1 MISNIFKSFINIGDT
16 KQSNTIVINAEVDAS
31 IKRIEKDF
39 FDGRFSDAVELLDAL
54 LLENQNNDKVKYQL
68 LLRKIEFAMQ
78 FRKFDEFKEL
88 IASIES
94 NYSVHLDTKFK
105 ELKLTLMA
113 LEKNEEFFSFSKQ
126 LRLETPNS
134 KPQGHF
140 NLVYCLNTGDLDK
153 AREIFEIEIQKDGYR
168 KHLILLGGHIYSNL
182 YKYDEDQEDNYHK
195 ADAYYQEALEA
206 LDLSFLDRFVIQGF
220 YATQYIN
227 NQLRRKRQNIDVTNI
242 QEYKKS
248 LDFIFENENF
258 FSEDYINNLLENYI
272 YTLLLLDK
280 LDEYTELYAKYQVKL
295 PVRFCLQ
302 YCEVKNTQY
311 SHEVIQSHIK
321 AKFDLNDLL
330 LYTSL
335 VINSDKKNIE
345 IIIDFLNENKGYIQQ
360 HSFVAYSYVRGS
372 MAIGQ
377 IVDRDVLFY
386 IEEHKL
392 QDIDMLL
399 AFLETQKYQRLDLE
413 LNDLD
418 QLFEFADAEDSILP
432 RKLDAMDFFQEI
444 GDRRYIG
451 LAIQWQEIFPDIIYE
466 ALKLCAKDR
475 NLAYEDFEFF
485 VERIVDVR
493 ELYAVIGNLY
503 FRYDKLDK
511 AFDYFYLEYLKE
523 QKLEIVFA
531 LLNASIVLFSRSG
544 EKYEFAKQ
552 QEVFRCFLPKID
564 QLVIENILFLLS
576 YEINVLQDSKQI
588 LPILNQKLLEQDINS
603 LDETVKIGL
612 SNAFLQTQFIMPN
625 FQKIFLHDKNLC
637 FEKDGITYVP
647 EEYSILEVNKTNFG
661 FHSCNNDE
669 YYLIK
674 LDESY
679 NQTSLLHRIVGP
691 FAFRCDNPSLIKF
704 EMDMSADDPSTG
716 LFEILNEQGEHTKN
730 LFERYSDGA
739 EIGLFGLAQH
749 QYRNYFSLIPF
760 LLAHKDINFNAG
772 KINYKPDGTNKILT
786 LSSIVFLNHI
796 GYLDRA
802 LQRSD
807 VYIQRTTIN
816 WLKDYTAT
824 IGYANM
830 PTEFDYIDELDNQP
844 TLRITAPDDMQ
855 KFKDELSGLTQR
867 VLKSCQGRI
876 IEDHLSI
883 IPIKGAYE
891 MLSKHIGNQEYQA
904 IAYCAQCNFQI
915 ITEDSIFSMLFRVLK
930 CDDSFISNS
939 LCLLNDIV
947 DFEELQDLKISLFQK
962 NYKYVLHELYVN
974 VVIKHLETIDID
986 LLDPKEWK
994 ELKIAYSYGWFK
1006 QAERYLDNKFSGIY
1020 IKPSIPVPSQ
1030 LDENLFLLFE
1040 YAKEHEE

>member
-1 MISNIFKSFINIGDT
+1 MMNNISKPFINIGDT
-16 KQSNTIVINAEVDAS
+16 KQSNTIVINAEIDAS

-39 FDGRFSDAVELLDAL
+39 LEGKFSDAVEFLEAL
-54 LLENQNNDKVKYQL
+54 LLENQSNEKAKYQL
-68 LLRKIEFAMQ
+68 LLRKIEFAMH
-78 FRKFDEFKEL
+78 FRKFDNFKEL
-88 IASIES
+88 IESIES
-94 NYSVHLDTKFK
+94 NYKAHLDTKFK

-140 NLVYCLNTGDLDK
+140 DLVYSLNTGVLDK
-153 AREIFEIEIQKDGYR
+153 AKEIFEIEIQKDEYR

-195 ADAYYQEALEA
+195 ADAYYQEALGT
-206 LDLSFLDRFVIQGF
+206 LDLSFLDRFIIQGF

-227 NQLRRKRQNIDVTNI
+227 NQLRHKRQSIDITFL

-248 LDFIFENENF
+248 LDLIFEHEKY
-258 FSEDYINNLLENYI
+258 FSDDYISNQLENYI
-272 YTLLLLDK
+272 FALLSLDK
-280 LDEYTELYAKYQVKL
+280 FDEYTGLYEKYQDKL
-295 PVRFCLQ
+295 PIRFYLQ
-302 YCEVKNTQY
+302 SCDVKKTPY
-311 SHEVIQSHIK
+311 RHDVIQSHIK

-335 VINSDKKNIE
+335 VTNSDENNIE
-345 IIIDFLNENKGYIQQ
+345 IIIDFLNENKDYIQQ
-360 HSFVAYSYVRGS
+360 HNFVIYIYVRGS
-372 MAIGQ
+372 ISIGHE
-377 IVDRDVLFY
+377 VDRDVLSY

-399 AFLETQKYQRLDLE
+399 AFLATQKYQGLDLE
-413 LNDLD
+413 LNDLN
-418 QLFEFADAEDSILP
+418 QLFEFAAAEDSILP

-444 GDRRYIG
+444 GDRRYIR
-451 LAIQWQEIFPDIIYE
+451 LAIQWQAIFPDIIYE

-475 NLAYEDFEFF
+475 NLTFEDFEFF
-485 VERIVDVR
+485 VERIVDVQ

-503 FRYDKLDK
+503 FKYDKLDK

-523 QKLEIVFA
+523 QKLEIAFA

-552 QEVFRCFLPKID
+552 QEIFRCFLPKID
-564 QLVIENILFLLS
+564 QLGIENILFLLS

-612 SNAFLQTQFIMPN
+612 SNAFLQTQFMMPN
-625 FQKIFLHDKNLC
+625 FQKIFLHDKNMC
-637 FEKDGITYVP
+637 FEKDGITYVS
-647 EEYSILEVNKTNFG
+647 EEYSILEVNKTNFE

-669 YYLIK
+669 YYLIQQ
-674 LDESY
+674 DESY
-679 NQTSLLHRIVGP
+679 NQTSLFHRIVGP

-704 EMDMSADDPSTG
+704 EMDMSADDPLTG
-716 LFEILNEQGEHTKN
+716 LFEFLNEQGEHTKD
-730 LFERYSDGA
+730 LFQRYSNGA

-749 QYRNYFSLIPF
+749 QYHNYFSLIPF
-760 LLAHKDINFNAG
+760 LLEHQEINFNAG
-772 KINYKPDGTNKILT
+772 KINYKPDGINKILT

-796 GYLDRA
+796 GYLDRV
-802 LQRSD
+802 LHRSD

-824 IGYANM
+824 IGYTNM

-844 TLRITAPDDMQ
+844 TLRITAPEDMQ
-855 KFKDELSGLTQR
+855 KFKDELSGLTHK

-876 IEDHLSI
+876 IEDQLSI
-883 IPIKGAYE
+883 IPIRGAYE

-904 IAYCAQCNFQI
+904 LAYCAKYNFQI
-915 ITEDSIFSMLFRVLK
+915 ITEDSIFSMLFRVMK
-930 CDDSFISNS
+930 YDDSFISNS
-939 LCLLNDIV
+939 LCLLNDVV
-947 DFEELQDLKISLFQK
+947 DFEELRDLKIYLFQNK
-962 NYKYVLHELYVN
+962 YKYVLHELYVN
-974 VVIKHLETIDID
+974 VVIKHLETINIR
-986 LLDPKEWK
+986 LLDPKEW
-994 ELKIAYSYGWFK
+994 EQLKIAYSYGWFD
-1006 QAERYLDNKFSGIY
+1006 QAERYLYNKFSGVY
-1020 IKPSIPVPSQ
+1020 IKPSIPAPSR

-1040 YAKEHEE
+1040 YVQK

>member
-1 MISNIFKSFINIGDT
+1 MFNFNFSIFQRDN
-16 KQSNTIVINAEVDAS
+16 KQENTVIINAEIDAS

-39 FDGRFSDAVELLDAL
+39 FDGRFSDAIELLDAL
-54 LLENQNNDKVKYQL
+54 FQENQSNEKVKYQL
-68 LLRKIEFAMQ
+68 LLRKIEFSMQ

-88 IASIES
+88 LESIES
-94 NYSVHLDTKFK
+94 NYKAHLDTKFK

-126 LRLETPNS
+126 LRLEIPNS

-140 NLVYCLNTGDLDK
+140 DLVYYLNTGDLDK
-153 AREIFEIEIQKDGYR
+153 AKEILEIEIQKDEYR

-182 YKYDEDQEDNYHK
+182 YKYDEDQEDYYDK
-195 ADAYYQEALEA
+195 ADKYYHEALEKS
-206 LDLSFLDRFVIQGF
+206 DLSFLDRFIIQGF
-220 YATQYIN
+220 YATHYIN
-227 NQLRRKRQNIDVTNI
+227 NQLRHKRQNIDITNL
-242 QEYKKS
+242 QEYEKS
-248 LDFIFENENF
+248 LDLIFENEKY
-258 FSEDYINNLLENYI
+258 FSDDYISSLLENYI
-272 YTLLLLDK
+272 WTLLLLDK
-280 LDEYTELYAKYQVKL
+280 LDEYTVLYEKYQDKL
-295 PVRFCLQ
+295 PIRFYLQ
-302 YCEVKNTQY
+302 SCDVKKTPY
-311 SHEVIQSHIK
+311 RHDVIQGHIK
-321 AKFDLNDLL
+321 TRFDLYDLL
-330 LYTSL
+330 LYVSL
-335 VINSDKKNIE
+335 IANGNEDNIKS
-345 IIIDFLNENKGYIQQ
+345 IIDFLDENNDYIQR
-360 HSFVAYSYVRGS
+360 HNFVIYSYVKGS
-372 MAIGQ
+372 IAIGQ
-377 IVDRDVLFY
+377 IIDDGLLSY
-386 IEEHKL
+386 IEEHKFE
-392 QDIDMLL
+392 DIDMLL
-399 AFLETQKYQRLDLE
+399 SFLEMQKYQE
-413 LNDLD
+413 LNLEQNDID
-418 QLFEFADAEDSILP
+418 QLVMFANAEDSILP
-432 RKLDAMDFFQEI
+432 RKLDAMKFLQVI
-444 GDRRYIG
+444 GDRRYID
-451 LAIQWQEIFPDIIYE
+451 LALQWQVIFPDIIYE

-475 NLAYEDFEFF
+475 DLTYDNFEFF
-485 VERIVDVR
+485 VERIANVQ

-503 FRYDKLDK
+503 FKYDKLDK
-511 AFDYFYLEYLKE
+511 AFDYFYLEYLKN
-523 QKLEIVFA
+523 QRLEIAFA
-531 LLNASIVLFSRSG
+531 LLNASIVLFARSG

-552 QEVFRCFLPKID
+552 QEIFRYFLPKID
-564 QLVIENILFLLS
+564 QLGIENILFLLS

-603 LDETVKIGL
+603 LEETVKVGL
-612 SNAFLQTQFIMPN
+612 SNFYLQTQFMMPS

-669 YYLIK
+669 YYL
-674 LDESY
+674 LQQDESY
-679 NQTSLLHRIVGP
+679 NQTSLFHRIVGP

-704 EMDMSADDPSTG
+704 EMDMSADDPLTG
-716 LFEILNEQGEHTKN
+716 LFEFLNEHGEHTKD
-730 LFERYSDGA
+730 LFQRYSDGA

-772 KINYKPDGTNKILT
+772 KINYKPDETNKILT

-855 KFKDELSGLTQR
+855 KFKDELSGLTHR

-891 MLSKHIGNQEYQA
+891 ILSKHIGNQEYQA
-904 IAYCAQCNFQI
+904 IAYCAQYNFQI

-930 CDDSFISNS
+930 YDDSFISNS
-939 LCLLNDIV
+939 FCLLNDIV
-947 DFEELQDLKISLFQK
+947 DFEELRDLRISLFQK
-962 NYKYVLHELYVN
+962 NYKYVLHEFYVN
-974 VVIKHLETIDID
+974 VVIKYLETIDIRS
-986 LLDPKEWK
+986 LDPKEW
-994 ELKIAYSYGWFK
+994 EQLKIAYSYGWFG
-1006 QAERYLDNKFSGIY
+1006 QPERYLYNKFSGEY
-1020 IKPSIPVPSQ
+1020 IKPSIPVPSR
-1030 LDENLFLLFE
+1030 LDENLFFIFDNLSVN
-1040 YAKEHEE
+1040 